1 MNEDMIEKLLQGDE
15 IRVEVSEDE
24 MEAYIFVPASKMK
37 NLTEG
42 GIKAILKKEK
52 IASGIDEDAIE
63 RIVSQKLC
71 DEKVLIAK
79 GKPATTGENGRFEFL
94 FNSEIKKNPK
104 MLPDGSVDYKNTKY
118 FQMVKE
124 GDKIA
129 EYVSATRGE
138 SGYTVKGRF
147 LTAKPGKE
155 VPPLKG
161 QGFYMSEDKR
171 EYFAKVDGKIEIKN
185 RLLMIEKVLIIKGD
199 VDLISGNVDFVGD
212 VHVKGDVASGMV
224 IKAKGQVVVSGH
236 VGAAIIEA
244 GEDIILK
251 SGISGNDKA
260 VLSAGGD
267 IHGKFFESATIR
279 TLGNL
284 YANSILNSEI
294 EVAGVIQT
302 NGKHG
307 TIIGGKV
314 HATGG
319 ITVGTI
325 GSIAEIPTQVECGIN
340 EGWVRDEQ
348 RLQGIKKKTRV
359 ELGMVLKALDA
370 FQHLDECGNHAIQE
384 DPRKKK
390 LLKAKSIK
398 EVELEALDSKIEEL
412 QNKIK
417 SASHAKITVTNKV
430 FRGAKIILHE
440 HTMYTT
446 KEYVNVSFII
456 KDGQVD
462 TIVN

>member
-1 MNEDMIEKLLQGDE
+1 
-15 IRVEVSEDE
+15 
-24 MEAYIFVPASKMK
+24 
-37 NLTEG
+37 
-42 GIKAILKKEK
+42 
-52 IASGIDEDAIE
+52 
-63 RIVSQKLC
+63 
-71 DEKVLIAK
+71 
-79 GKPATTGENGRFEFL
+79 
-94 FNSEIKKNPK
+94 
-104 MLPDGSVDYKNTKY
+104 MLPDGSVDYRNTKY
-118 FQMVKE
+118 FQMVKA

-129 EYVSATRGE
+129 DYIPATKGE
-138 SGYTVKGRF
+138 PGYTIKGRT
-147 LTAKPGKE
+147 LNAKPGKE
-155 VPPLKG
+155 IPPLKG
-161 QGFYMSEDKR
+161 QGFYMTEDKR

-260 VLSAGGD
+260 QLTAGGD

-284 YANSILNSEI
+284 YANSILNSDI

-302 NGKHG
+302 NGKYG
-307 TIIGGKV
+307 TIIGGRV

-319 ITVGTI
+319 ITASTVG
-325 GSIAEIPTQVECGIN
+325 SNAEIQTQLECGIS
-340 EGWVRDEQ
+340 ESWLRDEQ
-348 RLQGIKKKTRV
+348 KLQETKKKTKF
-359 ELGMVLKALDA
+359 ELGMVLRALEA
-370 FQHLDECGNHAIQE
+370 FKNMEESGNHTLQE
-384 DPRKKK
+384 DPRRKK
-390 LLKAKSIK
+390 LERAKQIK
-398 EVELEALDSKIEEL
+398 ELELETLNAKLDEL
-412 QNKIK
+412 QSKIK
-417 SASHAKITVTNKV
+417 SAIHAKITVTNKV
-430 FRGAKIILHE
+430 FRGTKVILHDC
-440 HTMYTT
+440 TMYVT
-446 KEYVNVSFII
+446 KEYINISFIV